1 MKDGVVLPERGS
13 SLGVASW
20 MRDLGALAST
30 SLNPPPYPT
39 APLPRGDGRTVMTI
53 PGFLAGDWTM
63 LRLRTFLEGLGYRVE
78 ASGIVF
84 NAGPTA
90 QALAALDAALIRI
103 AEASRGPVDLLGQS
117 LGGVLA
123 RDLAHRH
130 PHAVRRV
137 VTLCSPI
144 RFPISTPLA
153 PVAQLFAPLHDPAWR
168 ERALCIAERPPAPV
182 TAIYSEED
190 GIVDWRQ
197 CLQDEVPPT
206 HVNVRVDGAHSTV
219 GSNPAAQMAV
229 ALALGA

>member
-13 SLGVASW
+13 SLGVTSW

-30 SLNPPPYPT
+30 SLNPPPFPT
-39 APLPRGDGRTVMTI
+39 DPLPRGDDRTVLMI

-63 LRLRTFLEGLGYRVE
+63 LRLRTFLEGLGYKVK
-78 ASGIVF
+78 ASGILF
-84 NAGPTA
+84 NAGPTP
-90 QALAALDAALIRI
+90 QAMAALDAVLLRVAAAIG
-103 AEASRGPVDLLGQS
+103 GPVDLLGQS

-130 PHAVRRV
+130 PHVVRRV

-153 PVAQLFAPLHDPAWR
+153 PVAQLFAPFHDPAWR
-168 ERALCIAERPPAPV
+168 DRAEHVARHPPVPV

-197 CLQDEVPPT
+197 CLQDEAPGYA
-206 HVNVRVDGAHSTV
+206 NVRVAGAHSTV
-219 GSNPAAQMAV
+219 GSNPAAQIAV
-229 ALALGA
+229 AWALGG

>member
-1 MKDGVVLPERGS
+1 MKDGVVLPARGS
-13 SLGVASW
+13 ALGVASW

-39 APLPRGDGRTVMTI
+39 TPLPRGDGKVVLTI

-63 LRLRTFLEGLGYRVE
+63 QRLRGFLEGLGYRVE
-78 ASGIVF
+78 GSGIVF
-84 NAGPTA
+84 NAGPTP
-90 QALAALDAALIRI
+90 QALAALDNVLLKVADAHG
-103 AEASRGPVDLLGQS
+103 APVHLLGQS

-130 PHAVRRV
+130 PKVVRSV
-137 VTLCSPI
+137 VTLCTPI

-153 PVAQLFAPLHDPAWR
+153 PFAQLFAPLHDPAWR
-168 ERALCIAERPPAPV
+168 ERAERIAQHPPAPV

-197 CLQDEVPPT
+197 CLQDEAPGYL
-206 HVNVRVDGAHSTV
+206 NVKVVGAHSTV
-219 GSNPAAQMAV
+219 GSNPAAQTAV
-229 ALALGA
+229 ALALAA

>member
-1 MKDGVVLPERGS
+1 MKDGVILPERGS
-13 SLGVASW
+13 ALGVSSW
-20 MRDLGALAST
+20 WRDLGALASV

-39 APLPRGDGRTVMTI
+39 GPLPRGDGLTVMTI

-63 LRLRTFLEGLGYRVE
+63 FRLRTFLEGLGYRVE
-78 ASGIVF
+78 SSGMAF
-84 NAGPTA
+84 NAGPTP
-90 QALAALDAALIRI
+90 QALAALDAALARI
-103 AEASRGPVDLLGQS
+103 SQCHGRPVDLLGQS
-117 LGGVLA
+117 LGGTLA

-168 ERALCIAERPPAPV
+168 ERAARIAEHPPMPV
-182 TAIYSEED
+182 TAVYSEDD

-197 CLQDEVPPT
+197 CLQDEAPGY
-206 HVNVRVDGAHSTV
+206 VNVRVEGAHSTV
-219 GSNPAAQMAV
+219 GSNPAAQIAV
-229 ALALGA
+229 ALAFGA

>member
-1 MKDGVVLPERGS
+1 MKDSVVLPERGS
-13 SLGVASW
+13 SLGVSSW
-20 MRDLGALAST
+20 MRDLGALAT
-30 SLNPPPYPT
+30 VSLNPPPFPT
-39 APLPRGDGRTVMTI
+39 DPLPRGDGHVVMTI

-63 LRLRTFLEGLGYRVE
+63 VRMKSFLEGLGYRVE

-84 NAGPTA
+84 NAGPTP
-90 QALAALDAALIRI
+90 QAMAALDAALLRI
-103 AEASRGPVDLLGQS
+103 TEAHRTPVHLLGQS

-130 PHAVRRV
+130 PRAVRKV

-153 PVAQLFAPLHDPAWR
+153 PVAQLFAPFHDPAWR
-168 ERALCIAERPPAPV
+168 ERAERIVQHPTMPV

-197 CLQDEVPPT
+197 CLQDEAPGYD
-206 HVNVRVDGAHSTV
+206 NIRVDGAHSTV
-219 GSNPAAQMAV
+219 GSNPAAQIAV
-229 ALALGA
+229 ARALAA